1 MTKEEYLSRAAVVGR
16 QIAKLEMNIGYYR
29 ELACSPTSSAPSGD
43 RVSKSRNTAAPF
55 ESMVL
60 KIVELEAK
68 VDALKQKRDKLCAEI
83 MTAIE
88 TLENEDHKAVL
99 VLRYLQDLE
108 WGLVAAK
115 VNASIATV
123 YRWHR
128 AALQKLIVADSR

>member
-1 MTKEEYLSRAAVVGR
+1 MTKEEYLSQAAVVGR
-16 QIAKLEMNIGYYR
+16 QIAKLETNIGYYR

-43 RVSKSRNTAAPF
+43 RVSKSRSTAAPF

-60 KIVELEAK
+60 KIVELEQRL
-68 VDALKQKRDKLCAEI
+68 DALKEKRDKLCAEI
-83 MTAIE
+83 MMTIE
-88 TLENEDHKAVL
+88 SLENEDHKAVL

-128 AALQKLIVADSR
+128 AALQKLIVPDSR

>member
-1 MTKEEYLSRAAVVGR
+1 MSQAAVVGR
-16 QIAKLEMNIGYYR
+16 QIAKLETNIGYYR

-43 RVSKSRNTAAPF
+43 RVSKSRSTAAPF

-60 KIVELEAK
+60 KIVELEQRL
-68 VDALKQKRDKLCAEI
+68 DALKEKRDKLCAEI
-83 MTAIE
+83 MMTIE
-88 TLENEDHKAVL
+88 SLENEDHKAVL

-128 AALQKLIVADSR
+128 AALQKLIVPETR

>member
-16 QIAKLEMNIGYYR
+16 QIKKLEENIGYYR

-43 RVSKSRNTAAPF
+43 RVQKSRNTAAPF
-55 ESMVL
+55 EGMIM
-60 KIVELEAK
+60 KILELEQKLETLKAK
-68 VDALKQKRDKLCAEI
+68 QGALQAEI

-88 TLENEDHKAVL
+88 SLDSEDYKSVL

-108 WGLVAAK
+108 WNMVAAK
-115 VNASIATV
+115 INASVATV

-128 AALQKLIVADSR
+128 AALKKLIVGDSQ